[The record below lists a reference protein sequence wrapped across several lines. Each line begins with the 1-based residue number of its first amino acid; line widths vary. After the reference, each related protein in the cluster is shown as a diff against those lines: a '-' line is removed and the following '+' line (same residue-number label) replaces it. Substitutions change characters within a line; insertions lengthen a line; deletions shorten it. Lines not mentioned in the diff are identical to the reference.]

1 MNEPVRLLTMVS
13 WMFVVV
19 PYVYPQSVIA
29 GQAGD
34 DRQNLPWA
42 PEVRCNLNPAH
53 PSGLHPDAYAALQ
66 KLALGHRITQGLNE
80 SSDAGNV
87 HYADG
92 TVGGKPYTGAADIS
106 VRCLTN
112 VQIKTLL
119 GRLAD
124 AGFVAWY
131 RKQGQDDWTGPPHI
145 HAVWAGCH
153 LKPVLRKQVQDWLN
167 GKNGLG
173 TEHDYQFWQPS
184 PPMLDKVRS
193 LYSISN

>member
-1 MNEPVRLLTMVS
+1 MKRFAGLFAIVCLISAAPS
-13 WMFVVV
+13 HG
-19 PYVYPQSVIA
+19 YAQSV
-29 GQAGD
+29 
-34 DRQNLPWA
+34 PWA

-53 PSGLHPDAYAALQ
+53 PSGLHPDAYTALQ

-92 TVGGKPYTGAADIS
+92 TVKGKPYTGAADIS
-106 VRCLTN
+106 VRCLTTA
-112 VQIKTLL
+112 QIKTLL

-145 HAVWAGCH
+145 HAVWAGCR

-173 TEHDYQFWQPS
+173 TEGDYQFWQPS
-184 PPMLDKVRS
+184 PQMQEKIRS
-193 LYSISN
+193 FYSISN